1 MKKLDRTLATI
12 PVCLSKFHYPRH
24 GWNNVK
30 SSDKKLIWNKID
42 LIQERFCV
50 YCEMP
55 AAQGNDTTGH
65 IEHFYNKGNVNY
77 KHLTFDWN
85 NLFGCCPSTHHCGH
99 FKDQLINGVPRVY
112 DANLLVKPDV
122 DDPNEYLQFLST
134 GNVEPK
140 EDLDVNKL
148 NRARVT
154 IDILNLDCALLIASR
169 SSVIK
174 NFQERVL
181 ALDELKS
188 NSSIDEDEYIQLYL
202 EIQSDVSSSIH
213 RTAVAQVI
221 FN

>member
-1 MKKLDRTLATI
+1 MKKLNRNLAAAPT
-12 PVCLSKFHYPRH
+12 CLSSFDYLRH
-24 GWNNVK
+24 NWGNVK
-30 SSDKKLIWNKID
+30 PKHKKKIWNEID
-42 LIQERFCV
+42 LFQEKFCV
-50 YCEMP
+50 YCERP

-77 KHLTFDWN
+77 KCLTFDWK
-85 NLFGCCPSTHHCGH
+85 NLFGCCPSTNHCGH

-140 EDLDVNKL
+140 EGLDVNKR

-154 IDILNLDCALLIASR
+154 INILNLDCALLIASR

-188 NSSIDEDEYIQLYL
+188 NSALDEDEYIQLYL